1 MSKFDKIGSFVDKLF
16 KLLFNT
22 LLLFFSIYG
31 IAQNVVGIE
40 NAPPIWLNAFWLLGF
55 VSGTMRRD

>member
-1 MSKFDKIGSFVDKLF
+1 MSKFDKINNFMDKLIR
-16 KLLFNT
+16 LLVNT

-55 VSGTMRRD
+55 VGGTMRRD

>member
-1 MSKFDKIGSFVDKLF
+1 MSKFDKISDFMDKLL
-16 KLLFNT
+16 KLLFIT

-40 NAPPIWLNAFWLLGF
+40 NAPPIWLNAFWLLSF
-55 VSGTMRRD
+55 VSGTLRRD

>member
-1 MSKFDKIGSFVDKLF
+1 MWEKFCTFMDRLI

-55 VSGTMRRD
+55 VGGTMRRD

>member
-1 MSKFDKIGSFVDKLF
+1 MWEKFCTFMDRLI